1 MEARIMVRVVILLA
15 LLVTATATLPAIADR
30 VNDRCRF
37 NEPGVHLS
45 SSCLADNFPGL
56 LARRISSSVF
66 DDPLGRGSYIFSVLN
81 SASLVSVDPW
91 QAGAGMSWWMQE
103 MTSALE
109 NAQRGPVTEKTLRAK
124 TASRTG

>member
-1 MEARIMVRVVILLA
+1 MVRVVILLA

-37 NEPGVHLS
+37 HEPGVHLS

-56 LARRISSSVF
+56 LARRISSGVF
-66 DDPLGRGSYIFSVLN
+66 DDPLGRGGSYIFSVLN

-91 QAGAGMSWWMQE
+91 RAGAGMSWWMQE

-109 NAQRGPVTEKTLRAK
+109 NAQRGPETEKTLRAK
-124 TASRTG
+124 AARRTS